1 MAKSKSQK
9 SKSSSATIGFEQ
21 QIWDA
26 ACELWGHIPAADY
39 RKIFTGLIFLK
50 YISTA
55 FEKKYKE
62 LVEEGDGF
70 EDDPGIIS
78 RKSGQKIPK
87 IANLQYYK
95 SKVNYGTKKKG
106 ISS

>member
-1 MAKSKSQK
+1 MNSRFGTQPANF
-9 SKSSSATIGFEQ
+9 G
-21 QIWDA
+21 
-26 ACELWGHIPAADY
+26 GHIPAADY

-70 EDDPGIIS
+70 EDDPDSYEAVNIFFVPPEARGVKLQRQPTH
-78 RKSGQKIPK
+78 RKSAQ
-87 IANLQYYK
+87 
-95 SKVNYGTKKKG
+95 S
-106 ISS
+106 